1 MNQPRSS
8 RRNRR
13 GRNRPS
19 QRPPQEPVATNISGE
34 NAELRALTLEQRCVR
49 QFPKTALSRGRQYFA
64 SGRVSDPT
72 WVGQHCSLNVR
83 GSGGE
88 YKVSLDFSSVFDG
101 IFQVNCD
108 CPAFS
113 RGNICKHLWT
123 GILQVEKVTP
133 SEIPDSGV
141 LRIVRQKPAQRAEL
155 PPRHRQQRGP
165 SAPAV
170 KSAPTNWVER
180 LNQLQGTSVSGDS
193 SAFFVASASE
203 TAAEGKLVL
212 DLWIRKWTMQKKLGP
227 LLPSRLSPQ
236 GVLDFSD
243 PKDQEI
249 LLALIKTSHPRS
261 GNAVTRF
268 TVDPILEEHLVPLLV
283 SAGKLFI
290 SRSPNG
296 KPDAAERPLRMDRGS
311 AWDLELDLDLEN
323 SQSYRLDGSIT
334 RANEQRPLSA
344 PLAILRSGF
353 LLFDDHVGRFS
364 EPKHA
369 SWAIDLRNPTKF
381 IIPRDQGDQ
390 FLTRVLLD
398 PSSPQITWPSDMGWA
413 TEAMD
418 PKPSGVFRPLGG
430 NITNGRMT
438 LNVSF
443 DYGGREVALS
453 ETETSFVDVN
463 KKKVIRRNQQFEE
476 QTLLEALKIMKDTQG
491 TGSVPVSDL
500 HRAAEELVQAGWT
513 IFIENK
519 RLRVPTDFSMNV
531 SSNSDWFDLRMDVDF
546 GDVSVS
552 QNDLLN
558 SLKTQNGFV
567 RLSDGSL
574 GTIPQNW
581 STQYDTLSQFGE
593 ETGDG
598 NMRFNKS
605 QGLMLNSVLTDSEHI
620 RADEGFQSFRE
631 KISKFEGVKTA
642 KSPTGFRGELRSYQK
657 EGLTWLRFLEE
668 FETGGI
674 LADDMGLGKTI
685 QVLAFLLGRTKKKTK
700 NKKPHIVV
708 SPKSLAFN
716 WFDEGQKFAPTLKIA
731 HYAGPERAKILENLE
746 DIDVL
751 ITTYGILRTDIEELQ
766 KVDFD
771 VAIIDEAQAIKNPK
785 SQAATTCKLINAK
798 LKIALTGTPIEN
810 SITDLLS
817 ILEFTNP
824 GLIQTRD
831 VKQDAQATL
840 AKLLRPFMLR
850 RTKEK
855 VLTELPDRSEQVL
868 FCEMSTKER
877 QFYAAIRERYRAS
890 IEKKIEEGGLGK
902 SKLHVLEALLRL
914 RQAACHPGL
923 VDPEMMSEP
932 SAKIQQLI
940 SHMQEVIH
948 DGHKVL
954 VFSQFTS
961 LLAIVKSRLE
971 EEKIDYEYLDG
982 QTDDRKTP
990 VERFQNDEKCSV
1002 FLISLK
1008 AGGTGLNLTAADYV
1022 FILDPWWNPAVEA
1035 QAISRA
1041 HRMGQTNKV
1050 IAYRMIARGTVE
1062 EKILGLQKTK
1072 KDLAESI
1079 VSEDKDFMK
1088 KLTKEDLEMLL
1099 E

>member
-1 MNQPRSS
+1 MNQPRTP

-13 GRNRPS
+13 GRNRPA
-19 QRPPQEPVATNISGE
+19 QRPPQEPIATNISGE

-64 SGRVSDPT
+64 SGRVSDPV
-72 WVGQHCSLNVR
+72 WVGRHCSLDVR
-83 GSGGE
+83 GAGGD
-88 YKVSLDFSSVFDG
+88 YKVTLDFSEVFDG
-101 IFQVNCD
+101 VFPVNCD
-108 CPAFS
+108 CPAFE
-113 RGNICKHLWT
+113 RGTICKHLWT

-133 SEIPDSGV
+133 TEIPDSGI
-141 LRIVRQKPAQRAEL
+141 LRLVRQKQDQRREAPQRHQARPAS
-155 PPRHRQQRGP
+155 P
-165 SAPAV
+165 SV
-170 KSAPTNWVER
+170 IRSNSMTWVER
-180 LNQLQGTSVSGDS
+180 LNLLQNTKGTGDS

-212 DLWIRKWTMQKKLGP
+212 DLWIRKWTVARKLGP
-227 LLPSRLSPQ
+227 LLPSRLTPQ
-236 GVLDFSD
+236 GIVEFSD
-243 PKDQEI
+243 LKDQE
-249 LLALIKTSHPRS
+249 LLSALVKTSNPRS
-261 GNAVTRF
+261 GNSVTRF
-268 TVDPILEEHLVPLLV
+268 TVDPILEEHLVPMLV
-283 SAGKLFI
+283 NSGKLFI

-296 KPDAAERPLRMDRGS
+296 KPDAAERPLRMDRGLP
-311 AWDLELDLDLEN
+311 WDLELDLDLEN
-323 SQSYRLDGSIT
+323 SNTYRLDGSLT

-353 LLFDDHVGRFS
+353 LLFDDHVGRFN

-369 SWAIDLRNPTKF
+369 IWALELRSSNKF
-381 IIPRDQGDQ
+381 NIPRDQGDQ

-398 PSSPQITWPSDMGWA
+398 PASPQITWPTDMGWG
-413 TEAMD
+413 TEAID

-430 NITNGRMT
+430 NIVNGRMT

-443 DYGGREVALS
+443 DYGGHEVALS
-453 ETETSFVDVN
+453 ETDTSFVDVN

-476 QTLLEALKIMKDTQG
+476 QTLLEALKIMRDTQG

-519 RLRVPTDFSMNV
+519 RLRVPQDFSMNV

-546 GDVSVS
+546 GDVTVS
-552 QNDLLN
+552 KNDLLA
-558 SLKTQNGFV
+558 SLRTQNGFV

-574 GTIPQNW
+574 GTLPQDW
-581 STQYDTLSQFGE
+581 SSQYDTLTQFGE
-593 ETGDG
+593 ETADG
-598 NMRFNKS
+598 NIRFSKS
-605 QGLMLNSVLTDSEHI
+605 QGLMLNSVLTDKDHI
-620 RADEGFQSFRE
+620 KADEDFQTFRD

-642 KSPTGFRGELRSYQK
+642 KAPAGFRGELRTYQK

-685 QVLAFLLGRTKKKTK
+685 QVLAFLLGRTKKKSKT
-700 NKKPHIVV
+700 KKPHIVV

-731 HYAGPERAKILENLE
+731 HYAGPERGEILKNLE

-831 VKQDAQATL
+831 VKQDAQAML
-840 AKLLRPFMLR
+840 AKLLKPFMLR

-868 FCEMSTKER
+868 FCEMSSKER

-923 VDPEMMSEP
+923 VDPNLLSEP

-940 SHMQEVIH
+940 SHMKEVIH

-961 LLAIVKSRLE
+961 LLAIVRTQLE
-971 EEKIDYEYLDG
+971 EEKIDFEYLDG

-990 VERFQNDEKCSV
+990 VERFQNDDKCSV

-1062 EKILGLQKTK
+1062 EKILSLQQTK

-1088 KLTKEDLEMLL
+1088 KLTKEDLQMLL